1 MGLHREIIWRF
12 EMKFMLITIVGLL
25 MFAAPASAAPGD
37 ETPQWVKQAAE
48 IKVPTYD
55 KDVPAVV
62 LLDES
67 STTIG
72 SDGRV
77 NEVYNYAIRILR
89 REGRDYA
96 EGEVGYIP
104 DIGKVKEFRAWLIRP
119 GSETKRYG
127 KDDTVDIA
135 GDLNDVYNEYR
146 MRKISASSEA
156 DAGSVFA
163 YSYTLEDRS
172 VFSQAD
178 WSFQGSLPVISS
190 RYNLTLP
197 EGWRA
202 EAVTFNHAKIDP
214 TVNGTNYSWEL
225 TNLAPVADEPLSPSL
240 SHLVPRLAVS
250 YYPPASGQAVSIK
263 TFSNWADVATW
274 LTELGDPQV
283 VVNDALARKAYELTA
298 LSKTEYEKIR
308 AIAQYVQNIQYI
320 SIQTGLGRGGGYRP
334 HASTEVFAKSYG
346 DCKDKANL
354 MRAMLKVVG
363 IEAVPVSIHSG
374 DPNYVRA
381 GWPSPQQFNHCIIAV
396 KVSDQ
401 TQASTIIKHPTL
413 GRLLIFDPTDEQTPI
428 GDLPFYLQGSLALI
442 NSKTETELARMP
454 VTPPEMNQLE
464 RIATLEL
471 LGDGGI
477 AGKIQE
483 QANGQIAVTFR
494 SEFRRLSKPEY
505 TGMIER
511 WLTTGATS
519 ARLNKMEPSDNSS
532 DGRFTLNVEFSAT
545 HYGQLMQGRLLVFKP
560 AIVSRREGLSLTSA
574 SRKHP
579 VVLRANSYSETVRVQ
594 LPAGFAVDE
603 LPDEV
608 KIETPFGSYV
618 TSYEVIN
625 NELVFKRRLSQQATT
640 IAAADYEVVRKFYES
655 IRAAEN
661 APVVL
666 AKK

>member
-1 MGLHREIIWRF
+1 
-12 EMKFMLITIVGLL
+12 MKVWFIAIVALVI
-25 MFAAPASAAPGD
+25 FAAPISAAPGD
-37 ETPQWVKQAAE
+37 ETPQWVQQAAA

-62 LLDES
+62 LVKEK
-67 STTIG
+67 TVTVTP
-72 SDGRV
+72 DGRT
-77 NEVYNYAIRILR
+77 NEVYNYAVRILR

-96 EGEVGYIP
+96 VGSVDYIP

-127 KDDTVDIA
+127 KDDTIDAVA
-135 GDLNDVYNEYR
+135 NLNDVYNEYR
-146 MRKISASSEA
+146 VRKISASA
-156 DAGSVFA
+156 DAVDGAVFA
-163 YSYTLEDRS
+163 YSYTTEDRS

-178 WSFQGSLPVISS
+178 WFFQTLLPVISS
-190 RYNLTLP
+190 RYNLALP

-202 EAVTFNHAKIDP
+202 EAITFNHPQIEP
-214 TVNGTNYSWEL
+214 RVNGSSYSWEL
-225 TNLAPVADEPLSPSL
+225 SNLAPIPDEPMSPSL
-240 SHLVPRLAVS
+240 TDLVPHLAVS
-250 YYPPASGQAVSIK
+250 YYPPANTQPLTVK
-263 TFSNWADVATW
+263 VFSNWGDVAAW
-274 LTELGDPQV
+274 MSELEDPQV
-283 VVNDALARKAYELTA
+283 QVDDALARKAYELTA
-298 LSKTEYEKIR
+298 PAKTEYDKIR

-320 SIQTGLGRGGGYRP
+320 SIQTGAGRGGGYRP

-363 IEAVPVSIHSG
+363 ITAIPVSIYSG

-381 GWPSPQQFNHCIIAV
+381 VWPSPHQFNHCIIAV

-401 TQASTIIKHPTL
+401 TQASTIIQHPTL

-442 NSKTETELARMP
+442 DSKSETELVRMP

-464 RIATLEL
+464 RTATLEL
-471 LGDGGI
+471 QADGSI
-477 AGKIQE
+477 AGQIKE
-483 QANGQIAVTFR
+483 QANGQTAAQFR
-494 SEFRRLSKPEY
+494 TEFRRLSKPEY

-511 WLTTGATS
+511 WLSTGATS
-519 ARLNKMEPSDNSS
+519 AHLSKMEPSDNSTE
-532 DGRFTLNVEFSAT
+532 GRFTLNVEFSAKT
-545 HYGQLMQGRLLVFKP
+545 YGQLMQDRLLVFKP
-560 AIVSRREGLSLTSA
+560 AVVSRREGLSLTA
-574 SRKHP
+574 ATRRHP
-579 VVLRANSYSETVRVQ
+579 VVLRANAYSETVRVQ

-603 LPDEV
+603 VPDAV

-618 TSYEVIN
+618 TSYEVKN
-625 NELVFKRRLSQQATT
+625 NELIFKRTLSQQATT
-640 IAAADYEVVRKFYES
+640 IAAADYELVRKFFES

-666 AKK
+666 ARK